1 MSTRRTLIAS
11 AVGLTLLAAG
21 GGFAF
26 AQMKPGHE
34 NQGRGMMHHAMEHPR
49 GERADFRP
57 GRHIEGRIAFLKA
70 ELKITD
76 AQAPAFDKFAEAIRV
91 STKEAQ
97 ALYEARKPP
106 APPAAGQAPVERP
119 PLTALERIERR
130 AEGAQVMA
138 ASSQRMLDAFKPLYA
153 SLTDDQKKTAD
164 ELVARFA
171 GGPGGHGKMHHRH
184 HRG

>member
-34 NQGRGMMHHAMEHPR
+34 NHGRGMMHHAMEHPR

-70 ELKITD
+70 ELKITEAQTPAFNAL
-76 AQAPAFDKFAEAIRV
+76 AQAMRSNAETASANMQKMREQRGPDKP
-91 STKEAQ
+91 
-97 ALYEARKPP
+97 KP
-106 APPAAGQAPVERP
+106 G
-119 PLTALERIERR
+119 TIERLEMR
-130 AEGAQVMA
+130 AAMTRQMA
-138 ASSQRMLDAFKPLYA
+138 EQSQRMLDATKPLYA
-153 SLTDDQKKTAD
+153 QLSDAQKKTAD
-164 ELVARFA
+164 ELLNARMR
-171 GGPGGHGKMHHRH
+171 GP
-184 HRG
+184 RGPHKPMRG